1 MGSLGCTIKKTERKG
16 VSIVRIRE
24 RQDEIIRILRGR
36 KTETVPRLAQQLG
49 VSRNTIYRDI
59 GQLSIDYPL
68 ITQQG
73 NGGGVTLLELNNPY
87 KNIFSREQ
95 QQVLTELLTVAN
107 KRQAE
112 VLTGMLEAYGNA
124 AGF

>member
-1 MGSLGCTIKKTERKG
+1 M
-16 VSIVRIRE
+16 RIRE